1 MKNIFKRMLTLL
13 MTVAI
18 MVISAQA
25 VSAVDYLV
33 DAETLHPE
41 NFDAIEATI
50 SLYSVQEVAAPD
62 GYLEPTLGM
71 PIAMSIGE
79 NGQIKIWLGGYV
91 FTESNADITPLM
103 REIQAIT
110 EEERETLFVKD
121 WEYSAIAADGTP
133 RRIVVNRDD
142 RILQFVVEESID
154 EIEPEIIELALKIVV
169 MEDQNQRS
177 RAIEIE
183 EASFSA
189 ELDI

>member
-71 PIAMSIGE
+71 PIAMSIDESG
-79 NGQIKIWLGGYV
+79 KITTWLGGYV
-91 FTESNADITPLM
+91 FTESNANITSLM
-103 REIQAIT
+103 REIQAIS
-110 EEERETLFVKD
+110 EEEREALFVTD
-121 WEYSAIAADGTP
+121 WEYAAIAADGTP
-133 RRIVVNRDD
+133 RRIVINRDD
-142 RILQFVVEESID
+142 RILEFVVEESID
-154 EIEPEIIELALKIVV
+154 EIDPEIIELALKIVV
-169 MEDQNQRS
+169 MENQRS
-177 RAIEIE
+177 RAIEME
-183 EASFSA
+183 EASFCA